1 MMPGYMKAY
10 TTPGQRFKAHRKE
23 LQLSQKD
30 LAEQLDVAQSY
41 VCNIE
46 RDKQVPNIAVVA
58 ALERLLEDWQVQKKP
73 FLVRDW
79 V

>member
-1 MMPGYMKAY
+1 MKAY

-30 LAEQLDVAQSY
+30 LALQLGVAQSY

-46 RDKQVPNIAVVA
+46 RDKQVPNITVIV